1 MPGKSQNR
9 GRLTAYCHPP
19 TAYSRRSGE
28 RRGSPVILASR
39 ARVPA
44 RRGRVNPA
52 ARAHVQCLRPAGG
65 VKVSGPRDLRAHPR
79 RVAAKGSED
88 EKTMGVWARLKRSL
102 RAVFGGIIEKTEDPE
117 LILQQTIRDMRDRV
131 PELNNSVAQVMAT
144 EKLLAKNKE
153 RLETQVVDLDSKI
166 RASGKM
172 GRDDIATAYIGQV
185 QQGQLNLQKASQQL
199 EHANLASKQALK
211 ARDNYVLQM
220 QRRTAEAMQLIN
232 QSKQA
237 KLQEQLA
244 QTMESFE
251 LGDDASTSNEM
262 RDKID
267 RRAAAAEAK
276 MQLGAASVDTQMQDI
291 EREAMDMQLQDK
303 LLAYKRDMGLLG
315 TGTSAPAPQA
325 LPAEGETTS
334 GGQNGT
340 GGGHVS

>member
-1 MPGKSQNR
+1 MG
-9 GRLTAYCHPP
+9 LW
-19 TAYSRRSGE
+19 SR
-28 RRGSPVILASR
+28 V
-39 ARVPA
+39 
-44 RRGRVNPA
+44 
-52 ARAHVQCLRPAGG
+52 
-65 VKVSGPRDLRAHPR
+65 
-79 RVAAKGSED
+79 
-88 EKTMGVWARLKRSL
+88 KRSM
-102 RAVFGGIIEKTEDPE
+102 RALFGGIIERTEDPE

-144 EKLLAKNKE
+144 EKLLAKNKD

-166 RASGKM
+166 RASVKM
-172 GRDDIATAYIGQV
+172 GRDDIATAYIGQL
-185 QQGQLNLQKASQQL
+185 QQAQMDLQKTTQQL

-244 QTMESFE
+244 QTMESFQI
-251 LGDDASTSNEM
+251 GDDASTFNEM

-276 MQLGAASVDTQMQDI
+276 LQLGSASVDNQMQDI

-303 LLAYKRDMGLLG
+303 LLAYKREMGLLSSG
-315 TGTSAPAPQA
+315 SSSTRQA
-325 LPAEGETTS
+325 LPAEGETTAPEQTGAAVNNGGRS
-334 GGQNGT
+334 G
-340 GGGHVS
+340 

>member
-1 MPGKSQNR
+1 
-9 GRLTAYCHPP
+9 
-19 TAYSRRSGE
+19 
-28 RRGSPVILASR
+28 
-39 ARVPA
+39 
-44 RRGRVNPA
+44 
-52 ARAHVQCLRPAGG
+52 
-65 VKVSGPRDLRAHPR
+65 
-79 RVAAKGSED
+79 
-88 EKTMGVWARLKRSL
+88 MGLWTRMKRSM
-102 RAVFGGIIEKTEDPE
+102 RALFGGFIEKTEDPE

-166 RASGKM
+166 RASVKM
-172 GRDDIATAYIGQV
+172 GRDDIATAYIGQL
-185 QQGQLNLQKASQQL
+185 QQAQIDLQKTSQQL
-199 EHANLASKQALK
+199 DHANLASKQALK

-251 LGDDASTSNEM
+251 LGDDASTFNEM

-276 MQLGAASVDTQMQDI
+276 MQLGAANVDTQMQDI
-291 EREAMDMQLQDK
+291 ER
-303 LLAYKRDMGLLG
+303 DMGLLG
-315 TGTSAPAPQA
+315 TGTAAPTPQA
-325 LPAEGETTS
+325 LPAEGETVG
-334 GGQNGT
+334 GGQNGAGESRT
-340 GGGHVS
+340 G